1 LLGSVAVGIV
11 DALGAIK
18 TAIRCVSFQTSNT
31 IAIGGIAVRTIR
43 VAVLAGHVASR
54 AVGVRGASRA
64 SISIDLEA
72 SIAAGARA
80 VGSIADIAARGAVLT
95 GC

>member
-1 LLGSVAVGIV
+1 MLGSVAVGVV

-18 TAIRCVSFQTSNT
+18 TAIRCVPFQTS
-31 IAIGGIAVRTIR
+31 IAVSIGGIAVRTVR

-54 AVGVRGASRA
+54 AVGVRGTSRA

-72 SIAAGARA
+72 SITTRARA
-80 VGSIADIAARGAVLT
+80 IGGIADIAA
-95 GC
+95 